1 MLRECDK
8 ACIYSLNGVFLAEV
22 SVVDS
27 DKESMALIFEDE
39 EAMDKINTD
48 SVIVFYD
55 GLQGLVTCKCSLS
68 ARVKVIGNE
77 SGDLGRAIY
86 KVPCK
91 IDELIG
97 VEQRRR
103 DLKVKVSLSVQLET
117 SDEQGNVVHLPAKIK
132 DISAGGIGFEST
144 EKMKENQIFSFVF
157 ETDAGDTRLK
167 ASVLWVK
174 EASEAEGETF
184 YRYGS
189 RYFDLSTYQ
198 ESMVRKFTFQ
208 EQLKRRKI
216 Q

>member
-8 ACIYSLNGVFLAEV
+8 ACIYSLDGVFLAEV
-22 SVVDS
+22 KVIDS
-27 DKESMALIFEDE
+27 DKDNLALIFEE
-39 EAMDKINTD
+39 EDMDKVNTE

-55 GLQGLVTCKCSLS
+55 GIQGLVTCKCSLS
-68 ARVKVIGNE
+68 ARVKVVGTE
-77 SGDLGRAIY
+77 SGDIARSIY
-86 KVPCK
+86 KVPCR

-103 DLKVKVSLSVQLET
+103 DLKVRVSLSAVLET
-117 SDEQGNVVHLPAKIK
+117 SDEQGKVIHLPAKIK
-132 DISAGGIGFEST
+132 DISAGGIGFESS
-144 EKMKENQIFSFVF
+144 EELKENQIFSFLF

-174 EASEAEGETF
+174 EVAENGAEPF

-189 RYFDLSTYQ
+189 RYFDLSKYQ
-198 ESMVRKFTFQ
+198 ESMVRKYTFQ

>member
-8 ACIYSLNGVFLAEV
+8 ACIYSFDGVFLAEV
-22 SVVDS
+22 KVVDS
-27 DKESMALIFEDE
+27 EKDNMALIFEE
-39 EAMDKINTD
+39 EDMDKVNTE

-55 GLQGLVTCKCSLS
+55 GIQGLVTCKCSLS
-68 ARVKVIGNE
+68 ARVKVVGTE

-86 KVPCK
+86 KVPCR

-97 VEQRRR
+97 VDQRRR
-103 DLKVKVSLSVQLET
+103 DLKVRVSIPVMLET
-117 SDEQGNVVHLPAKIK
+117 ADEQGKVIHISAKLK
-132 DISAGGIGFEST
+132 DISAGGIGFESP
-144 EKMKENQIFSFVF
+144 EKLKENQIFSFMF

-167 ASVLWVK
+167 ASVLWV
-174 EASEAEGETF
+174 SEVSENGEEPF

-189 RYFDLSTYQ
+189 RYFGLSTYQ

>member
-8 ACIYSLNGVFLAEV
+8 ACIYSLDGVFLAEV
-22 SVVDS
+22 KVIDS
-27 DKESMALIFEDE
+27 DKENLALIFEE
-39 EAMDKINTD
+39 EDMDKVNTE

-55 GLQGLVTCKCSLS
+55 GIQGLVTCKCSLS
-68 ARVKVIGNE
+68 ARVKVVGTE
-77 SGDLGRAIY
+77 SGDIGRAIY
-86 KVPCK
+86 KVPCR

-103 DLKVKVSLSVQLET
+103 DLKVRVSISSMLET
-117 SDEQGNVVHLPAKIK
+117 SDEQGNVIHLPAKIK
-132 DISAGGIGFEST
+132 DISAGGIGFESS
-144 EKMKENQIFSFVF
+144 EKLKENQIFSFSF

-174 EASEAEGETF
+174 EVAENGEEPF

-189 RYFDLSTYQ
+189 RYFDLSKYQ
-198 ESMVRKFTFQ
+198 ESMVRKYTFQ

>member
-8 ACIYSLNGVFLAEV
+8 ACIYSLDGVFLAEV
-22 SVVDS
+22 KVIDP
-27 DKESMALIFEDE
+27 DKENLALIFEE
-39 EAMDKINTD
+39 EDMDKVNTE

-55 GLQGLVTCKCSLS
+55 DIQGLVTCKCSLS
-68 ARVKVIGNE
+68 ARVKVVGTE
-77 SGDLGRAIY
+77 SGDIGRAIY
-86 KVPCK
+86 KVPCR

-103 DLKVKVSLSVQLET
+103 DLKVRVSISSMLET
-117 SDEQGNVVHLPAKIK
+117 SDEQGNVIHLPAKIK
-132 DISAGGIGFEST
+132 DISAGGIGFESS
-144 EKMKENQIFSFVF
+144 EKLKENQIFSFLF

-174 EASEAEGETF
+174 EVAKNGAEPF

-189 RYFDLSTYQ
+189 RYFDLSKYQ
-198 ESMVRKFTFQ
+198 ESMVRKYTFQ

>member
-8 ACIYSLNGVFLAEV
+8 ACIYSFDGVFLAEV
-22 SVVDS
+22 KVVDS
-27 DKESMALIFEDE
+27 ENDSMALIFEE
-39 EAMDKINTD
+39 EDMDKVNTE

-55 GLQGLVTCKCSLS
+55 GIQGLVTCKCSLS
-68 ARVKVIGNE
+68 ARVKVVGTE

-86 KVPCK
+86 KVPCR

-103 DLKVKVSLSVQLET
+103 DLKVRVSIPVMLET
-117 SDEQGNVVHLPAKIK
+117 ADEQGKVIHLPAKLK
-132 DISAGGIGFEST
+132 DISAGGIGFESP
-144 EKMKENQIFSFVF
+144 ERLKENQIFSFMF

-167 ASVLWVK
+167 ASILWV
-174 EASEAEGETF
+174 SEVTENGEEPF

-189 RYFDLSTYQ
+189 RYFGLSTYQ

>member
-8 ACIYSLNGVFLAEV
+8 ACIYSLDGVFLAEV
-22 SVVDS
+22 KVIDS
-27 DKESMALIFEDE
+27 DKENLALIFEE
-39 EAMDKINTD
+39 EDMDKVNTE

-55 GLQGLVTCKCSLS
+55 GIQGLVTCKCSLS
-68 ARVKVIGNE
+68 ARVKVVGTE
-77 SGDLGRAIY
+77 SGDIGRAIY
-86 KVPCK
+86 KVPCR

-103 DLKVKVSLSVQLET
+103 DLKVRVSISSMLET
-117 SDEQGNVVHLPAKIK
+117 SDEQGNVIHLPAKIK
-132 DISAGGIGFEST
+132 DISAGGIGFESS
-144 EKMKENQIFSFVF
+144 EKLKENQIFSFSF

-174 EASEAEGETF
+174 EVAENGEEPF

-189 RYFDLSTYQ
+189 RYFDLSKYQ
-198 ESMVRKFTFQ
+198 ESMVRKCTFQ